1 MKSFE
6 SGLPLRFL
14 SSFFVIFCPKFEPI
28 SRVFIVQMV
37 IFGEIWSVFIFNIF
51 TIRPLFRLVFAVWV
65 FLHYKQQHSW
75 ALRSN
80 SCPVETVA
88 ARYFL
93 FKDSLKV
100 KIFRLRTKDSNSPT
114 MLKQINSSPWGSYR
128 ALDTILGF
136 LEVILVC
143 RLRKTDK
150 YYEGHLLHVYECM
163 GHVILIRIC
172 GSLMFNISNLL

>member
-1 MKSFE
+1 VKITSRQSKLNQKLKFATSLKFRVVLCRIRPYPTFVSKNE
-6 SGLPLRFL
+6 IAGLPLRFL
-14 SSFFVIFCPKFEPI
+14 RSFLWNFFGNLNRFL
-28 SRVFIVQMV
+28 RVFIVQMV

-114 MLKQINSSPWGSYR
+114 MLKQINSSP
-128 ALDTILGF
+128 AAEDLILGF
-136 LEVILVC
+136 LEIIQIF
-143 RLRKTDK
+143 RPRKSD
-150 YYEGHLLHVYECM
+150 M
-163 GHVILIRIC
+163 
-172 GSLMFNISNLL
+172 

>member
-1 MKSFE
+1 
-6 SGLPLRFL
+6 
-14 SSFFVIFCPKFEPI
+14 
-28 SRVFIVQMV
+28 MV

-114 MLKQINSSPWGSYR
+114 MLKQINSSPP
-128 ALDTILGF
+128 AEDLILGF
-136 LEVILVC
+136 LEIIPIY
-143 RLRKTDK
+143 RPRKTDK
-150 YYEGHLLHVYECM
+150 SYVGHLLYGPCNIDMTMWFTNVLHIECFYNKN
-163 GHVILIRIC
+163 H
-172 GSLMFNISNLL
+172 